1 MASPGQSRH
10 SVTTYQL
17 SIKDVF
23 NSLSQNEQLYA
34 HHLSQAAWQ
43 GSRIILGQTSSEGV
57 GIFDFILELHKA
69 CGGEWTKF
77 VQRFG
82 ISEEEMDNFLDY
94 SGMFMSKL
102 NNFCGEGDRKI
113 VPQLSADSLR
123 KMASISPAATA
134 ALEKVIE
141 RMLSSTPSTLG
152 LSDSTYYPG
161 DARITKDEL
170 AAIARVMQKHSV
182 EPENTRICKSVEGNS
197 AIYNILQASVQTNAT
212 LESHL
217 KGSAIPINAL
227 EPEVGDLQLENAS
240 IRLERGDYSEE
251 MSKICEHLLKA
262 VRFSANDGQARVLMN
277 YVESF
282 TTGSLEAYRRA
293 MKWWVAD
300 YNPRVESNFGFV
312 EPYRDPYGVR
322 CEWRGVV
329 SIADVQQTAK
339 LAALVDNSTKFIRT
353 LPWAVLDVNDGKGP
367 FEKTEFQAPSFSI
380 VHALAFVCS
389 NVWEASN
396 VPNVSTRHSNAGQL
410 ANSSGTCMQYND
422 IRETCGFKNIVYANR
437 MNANADPQRP
447 FHWVHPSEAHE
458 LKKVNHIIR
467 FVTTSIH
474 ELLGHGTGK
483 LLSETSAGVYNF
495 DPERAPI
502 NSLTGKPVHS
512 WYRPGQT
519 WTSVFEKLAG
529 TVEECRAMLISY
541 YLGDGKDMLSLF
553 GYDDDSDIK
562 ADDLIYN
569 MYLHIGVEGLRAL
582 QAFNVEEQLWGSP
595 HANANYA
602 IFKHLMADADG
613 LFTVHYDQTTGVLY
627 VRVDRSKI
635 RSNGKPSIGRMLH
648 RIHVWRCTA
657 DIGPC
662 RPFYEALSAVD
673 GQYEV
678 WRKIVASKP
687 EPPWKFV
694 QANTILRDDGHVELK
709 VYEESNEGII
719 QSFADRCV

>member
-23 NSLSQNEQLYA
+23 DSLSQNEQLYA
-34 HHLSQAAWQ
+34 HHLSQAAWH
-43 GSRIILGQTSSEGV
+43 GSRIILGQTSSEGT

-69 CGGEWTKF
+69 CGGEWTQF

-161 DARITKDEL
+161 DARITKDEI
-170 AAIARVMQKHSV
+170 AAIARVMEKHSV
-182 EPENTRICKSVEGNS
+182 EPENTRICKSVNGNS

-227 EPEVGDLQLENAS
+227 ELEVGDLQLNNAS

-262 VRFSANDGQARVLMN
+262 VRFSANDDQARVLMN

-293 MKWWVAD
+293 MTWWVAD
-300 YNPRVESNFGFV
+300 HSPRVESNFGFV

-329 SIADVQQTAK
+329 SIADVKQTAK

-396 VPNVSTRHSNAGQL
+396 VPN
-410 ANSSGTCMQYND
+410 YND

-458 LKKVNHIIR
+458 FKKVNHIIR
-467 FVTTSIH
+467 FITTSIH

-502 NSLTGKPVHS
+502 NSLTGKPVQS

-519 WTSVFEKLAG
+519 WTSVFDKLAG

-562 ADDLIYN
+562 AGDLMYN

-595 HANANYA
+595 HAN
-602 IFKHLMADADG
+602 
-613 LFTVHYDQTTGVLY
+613 V
-627 VRVDRSKI
+627 
-635 RSNGKPSIGRMLH
+635 
-648 RIHVWRCTA
+648 
-657 DIGPC
+657 
-662 RPFYEALSAVD
+662 
-673 GQYEV
+673 
-678 WRKIVASKP
+678 
-687 EPPWKFV
+687 
-694 QANTILRDDGHVELK
+694 
-709 VYEESNEGII
+709 
-719 QSFADRCV
+719 